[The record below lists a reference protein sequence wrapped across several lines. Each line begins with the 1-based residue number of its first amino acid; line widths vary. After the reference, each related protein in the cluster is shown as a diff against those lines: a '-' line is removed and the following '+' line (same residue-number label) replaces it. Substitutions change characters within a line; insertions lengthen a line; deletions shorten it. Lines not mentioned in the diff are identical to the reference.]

1 MIFKFLCTCA
11 DRTRAC
17 AKEPK
22 EAHAFIA
29 QTRMADERQDLKHH
43 VAVVTGAS
51 EGGIGYET
59 AKSLAA
65 RGAHVVLGCR
75 SRERVR

>member
-1 MIFKFLCTCA
+1 MFCPCT
-11 DRTRAC
+11 RVWLPP
-17 AKEPK
+17 ES
-22 EAHAFIA
+22 
-29 QTRMADERQDLKHH
+29 MADGVRQDLRHY

-65 RGAHVVLGCR
+65 RGAHVVLACR
-75 SRERVR
+75 TRAVRHTNDKAYL